1 MNGCRIE
8 NSVTA
13 AKRAFFCNS
22 SKLKKVKD
30 ILKKLIIVHK
40 QSTQEAD
47 IFVYSILKL
56 LCQITDQLLI
66 DSKLIGILKNIIFYE
81 LKQPLYQITLPTH
94 RYDFNGQSFNEL
106 QF

>member
-13 AKRAFFCNS
+13 AKRAFFRNS

-56 LCQITDQLLI
+56 LRYA
-66 DSKLIGILKNIIFYE
+66 IGKV
-81 LKQPLYQITLPTH
+81 
-94 RYDFNGQSFNEL
+94 
-106 QF
+106 